1 MSRVSPSPS
10 AVRPLSDW
18 HPDEQAA
25 RVRLAACY
33 RIFAMLGWT
42 EMIYNHIT
50 LRLPASVSGADKQ
63 FLINPFGLHY
73 TEVTASNLVKINLA
87 GDILCESKYPI
98 NPAGYVPTLVLDN
111 GEVLTEGPAIV
122 QYLADQAPAS
132 KLAPPAGSF
141 ERVRLQEVLNYIST
155 ELHKSFS
162 PLFNPAAPEDW
173 KTFMRGQIVRR
184 LEPMEKRVAG
194 GGCLMGGFS
203 VADAYLFTIL
213 GWTRLVG
220 IDLKAERPALAEYQA
235 RIKARPGVEKAMREE
250 GLIKS

>member
-1 MSRVSPSPS
+1 MKLYYSPGACSLSPHIVLAEAGLPYTLERVD
-10 AVRPLSDW
+10 LKTKK
-18 HPDEQAA
+18 
-25 RVRLAACY
+25 
-33 RIFAMLGWT
+33 T
-42 EMIYNHIT
+42 ET
-50 LRLPASVSGADKQ
+50 GAD
-63 FLINPFGLHY
+63 FF
-73 TEVTASNLVKINLA
+73 A
-87 GDILCESKYPI
+87 I

-111 GEVLTEGPAIV
+111 GEILTEGPAIV